1 MTFCSYVLS
10 HYNCDFYEES
20 VHSDLVDKI
29 EEFKRIIRSVQPR
42 NPFEVNT
49 KPLQLVQYM
58 YLMQK
63 PEDATTGHVM
73 KLLRAIRSVTL
84 FITNRNGQFCGDILT
99 NPKVCIC
106 LYTLLPLLSPV
117 LYVLFTRRVGKNTV
131 PSMEQLVNMNLF
143 HKCSSNL

>member
-1 MTFCSYVLS
+1 MPTMLTSPKLMRSMTFCSYVLS

-29 EEFKRIIRSVQPR
+29 EEFKRLIRGIQPR
-42 NPFEVNT
+42 NPFKVNT
-49 KPLQLVQYM
+49 KPLQLVQFM

-73 KLLRAIRSVTL
+73 KLLRAIRSATL

-99 NPKVCIC
+99 NPKVGTSTF
-106 LYTLLPLLSPV
+106 LDTLM
-117 LYVLFTRRVGKNTV
+117 YRV
-131 PSMEQLVNMNLF
+131 
-143 HKCSSNL
+143 SSFLIRT